1 MVRTEAED
9 SATPAMFD
17 RNFRSD
23 GYVATAIAAHRITT
37 RLMILGV
44 AGSRLM
50 AKLVSIWEGLSH
62 DLKRPTVSVV
72 IPALNEERNLPHVAA
87 RMPHDIDEIV
97 FVNGVSLTRQPKWL
111 ASSGTECA
119 LCRLGQCAR
128 FRCANPLRRFSSPC
142 GVQSPLPRR
151 TLRSN

>member
-97 FVNGVSLTRQPKWL
+97 FVNGVSYSR
-111 ASSGTECA
+111 SGSP
-119 LCRLGQCAR
+119 AR
-128 FRCANPLRRFSSPC
+128 GPNVRCA
-142 GVQSPLPRR
+142 G
-151 TLRSN
+151 